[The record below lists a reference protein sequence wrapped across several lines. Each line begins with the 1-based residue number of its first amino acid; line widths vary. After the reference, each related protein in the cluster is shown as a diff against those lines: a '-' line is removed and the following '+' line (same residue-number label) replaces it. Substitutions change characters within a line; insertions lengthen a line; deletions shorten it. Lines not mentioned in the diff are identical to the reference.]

1 LNGVSGAE
9 LLLLHRD
16 QDMRRDLRKMCFH
29 LITKVT
35 DYDDNVFG
43 LYLGCRCHRV
53 TQHGMTSDLVQQ
65 LGT

>member
-1 LNGVSGAE
+1 
-9 LLLLHRD
+9 LLLHRD
-16 QDMRRDLRKMCFH
+16 QYMGRDLRKMCFH

-35 DYDDNVFG
+35 HYDDNVFG
-43 LYLGCRCHRV
+43 LYLSCCCDRV